1 ETDLEARRASYI
13 RGREHAF
20 RAMAH
25 NPAWRRAHDEGARG
39 KRHMALLTADDSPAG
54 YWAAGNSGP
63 LRNPGGLLPA
73 ALGISTIRTMM
84 NVAAV
89 ATPRYYGNAPDRF
102 DIAYWSSLPRIA
114 GRSAAKTKAAYE
126 RAAEGSP
133 DCLANPVL
141 YAFYYARATRDRAL
155 FERVL

>member
-25 NPAWRRAHDEGARG
+25 NPAWRRAHDEDARV
-39 KRHMALLTADDSPAG
+39 KRHMALLTADDSRAV
-54 YWAAGNSGP
+54 YSAAVNWGQLANLGGP
-63 LRNPGGLLPA
+63 LGA
-73 ALGISTIRTMM
+73 ALESSTIRTMM
-84 NVAAV
+84 KFVAV